1 MQTSGGFL
9 DGETFHFSNN
19 LNCFIGGR
27 GTGKSTALQALAYSL
42 GVRDAL
48 EEHDNCPGSVVT
60 YCEDTNG
67 ILYRFERTRG
77 SPPIVRAKEDQS
89 IKDVPADAFRVEFF
103 AQGDLAEVAKNP
115 LKNPKLLQDFL
126 DRHIAI
132 NDLQEQEQQLLQ
144 ELTQNSAQLVFVRGA
159 IRTGSS
165 VHRSTIQGSV
175 SIVQMGS
182 VLNGQED
189 GSISILLRDRPHR
202 YDRWLNSLLKNHL
215 RVIRI

>member
-144 ELTQNSAQLVFVRGA
+144 ELTQNSAQLVCVSGT

-175 SIVQMGS
+175 TIVQMGS

>member
-1 MQTSGGFL
+1 M
-9 DGETFHFSNN
+9 
-19 LNCFIGGR
+19 
-27 GTGKSTALQALAYSL
+27 
-42 GVRDAL
+42 

>member
-1 MQTSGGFL
+1 M